1 MQLYGPESGIV
12 ATLQYMMVPHSQE
25 YCVAKRLSGV

>member
-12 ATLQYMMVPHSQE
+12 ATLQYMMVLYEQMFHATVIAYE
-25 YCVAKRLSGV
+25 